1 MNITLV
7 FSSSKAAE
15 AAFLQ
20 YFQDSGDYIAQFNRQ
35 AATIAIDCGGAPIA
49 EGASKMTGE
58 GTHLE
63 IPDGLIGI
71 II

>member
-7 FSSSKAAE
+7 FSSSEAAE
-15 AAFLQ
+15 AAYLE
-20 YFQDSGDYIAQFNRQ
+20 YFQDSGDYIAQLNYK
-35 AATIAIDCGGAPIA
+35 AATIAIDCGGAPI
-49 EGASKMTGE
+49 GE

-63 IPDGLIGI
+63 IPNGLIGI